1 MHNTNNSNLLL
12 MNKEKHMVTN
22 PSQQKGSRIWLWL
35 FIFVFVGAVL
45 LYYIFGTPAAPDSL
59 EQRNDRAAIEDC
71 WKRHANS
78 ALSPTEL
85 KYVAEACEFMENEF
99 VLKYRQNP

>member
-1 MHNTNNSNLLL
+1 MTSRTQHWG
-12 MNKEKHMVTN
+12 
-22 PSQQKGSRIWLWL
+22 SQSWLWL
-35 FIFVFVGAVL
+35 FIVVFISAAL
-45 LYYIFGTPAAPDSL
+45 LYYLFGTPAVPDSA
-59 EQRNDRAAIEDC
+59 EQRNDRAAIKDC

-99 VLKYRQNP
+99 LLKYRQNP

>member
-1 MHNTNNSNLLL
+1 
-12 MNKEKHMVTN
+12 MVTSHTQQWG
-22 PSQQKGSRIWLWL
+22 SQAWLWL
-35 FIFVFVGAVL
+35 FILVFVSAAL
-45 LYYIFGTPAAPDSL
+45 LYYIFGTPTAPDSL
-59 EQRNDRAAIEDC
+59 EQRNDRASIADC

-99 VLKYRQNP
+99 VVKYRQNP